1 MSSKTKEREA
11 SYAPT
16 ERMSIGLYCNNL
28 QQMCSVGRPRPN
40 SGGQQPAAEEAQ
52 RQQPIADRLIGRGR
66 PTLQFRY
73 AAAHLFGLTFS
84 YFAIT
89 LSRTQKLL
97 IT

>member
-1 MSSKTKEREA
+1 
-11 SYAPT
+11 
-16 ERMSIGLYCNNL
+16 
-28 QQMCSVGRPRPN
+28 MCSVGRPRPN
-40 SGGQQPAAEEAQ
+40 SGGQQPAAEEAQRQQPAAEEAQ